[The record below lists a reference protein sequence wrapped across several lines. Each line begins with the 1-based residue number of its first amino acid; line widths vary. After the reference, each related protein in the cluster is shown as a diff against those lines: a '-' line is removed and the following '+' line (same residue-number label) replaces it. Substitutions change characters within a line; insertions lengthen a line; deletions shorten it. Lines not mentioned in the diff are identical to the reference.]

1 MKYAS
6 HKQGLLLDKLSD
18 KYMTDEETDVEN
30 SGSGFI
36 QRTPKWRSDK
46 LSRLL
51 SKLDEK
57 YYKSSKTEKARPAK
71 PRRPGPYS
79 DRMPPVNAP
88 KWALC
93 GQPSS
98 EEFEDTDDHEPQ
110 SQDSGNDDSTQASTS
125 TMVRSHSPIDGI
137 SNTNSDYQSD
147 IDDDDDDDDDSQ
159 WLFNVAGIER
169 P

>member
-18 KYMTDEETDVEN
+18 KYMTDEETDGES

-36 QRTPKWRSDK
+36 KRTPRWRSDK
-46 LSRLL
+46 LSRLF

-57 YYKSSKTEKARPAK
+57 YYKSSRTEKARPAK

-79 DRMPPVNAP
+79 DRMPPLNAP
-88 KWALC
+88 KWAIS

-98 EEFEDTDDHEPQ
+98 EELEDTDDHEPQ
-110 SQDSGNDDSTQASTS
+110 SQDSGNDDNTSAGTS
-125 TMVRSHSPIDGI
+125 TTM
-137 SNTNSDYQSD
+137 
-147 IDDDDDDDDDSQ
+147 
-159 WLFNVAGIER
+159 
-169 P
+169 